1 MEDFIYFF
9 TFQDPSIAWV
19 VVGITLLGIG
29 SAYVGT
35 FSFLHKKALLGDA
48 ISHAVLPGICLG
60 FMLAGEKNPIYI
72 VTGAFLSGAFAT
84 FLSSWLKRNTKLSE
98 DTIIATIL
106 SVFFGFGIVL
116 LTALQK
122 SGNPEIAGLNSFI
135 FGNAI
140 GISESDLML
149 YGGLSLL
156 IIVVLTLMLKEF
168 RLMVFDPEYGKA
180 IGFPMGL
187 ISFLFNV
194 LMILAVVI
202 GIQAIG
208 VVLMAALLITPG
220 AAARFWTDRLHPL
233 LLLAALFSVL
243 SGILGTYVSFV
254 LPQMPTGPWVV
265 VFLSLFALIS
275 FLISPKSGIVFR
287 FFARRKYLRKTHRDH
302 LMKALYKAKEEGKN
316 GLTIEEIY
324 QLYPYQKQEIDQSIL
339 DLTKANF
346 IITNQGVI
354 TFTSTGFSDAMRI
367 VRLHRLW
374 ELYLNEYLNIAPDHV
389 HDSAEQMEHLLTPEL
404 EALLEKR
411 LNYPALD
418 PHQETIPRESHD
430 L

>member
-1 MEDFIYFF
+1 MEDFVYFF

-19 VVGITLLGIG
+19 VMGITLLGIG

-35 FSFLHKKALLGDA
+35 FSFLDKKALLGDA

-60 FMLAGEKNPIYI
+60 FMLAGEKNPVYI
-72 VTGAFLSGAFAT
+72 VTGAFLSGALAT
-84 FLSSWLKRNTKLSE
+84 FLSSWLKQNTKLSE

-140 GISESDLML
+140 GISESDLLL

-156 IIVVLTLMLKEF
+156 IILVLTLLLKEF

-180 IGFPMGL
+180 IGFPMKA

-220 AAARFWTDRLHPL
+220 AAARFWTDRLNPL
-233 LLLAALFSVL
+233 LILAAFFSVL

-275 FLISPKSGIVFR
+275 FLISPKSGMLFR
-287 FFARRKYLRKTHRDH
+287 YVARRKYLRKTHRDH
-302 LMKALYKAKEEGKN
+302 LMKALYKAQEEGKA
-316 GLTIEEIY
+316 GLSIEEIY
-324 QLYPYQKQEIDQSIL
+324 QLYPYQKAEIDQSIRDL
-339 DLTKANF
+339 IKADFIIKNQLFINLTK
-346 IITNQGVI
+346 
-354 TFTSTGFSDAMRI
+354 TGISDAMRI

-374 ELYLNEYLNIAPDHV
+374 ELYLNESMNIAPDHV
-389 HDSAEQMEHLLTPEL
+389 HESAEQLEHLITPEL

-418 PHQETIPRESHD
+418 PHQETIPREKS
-430 L
+430 

>member
-1 MEDFIYFF
+1 MEDFVYFF

-19 VVGITLLGIG
+19 VLGITLLGIG

-35 FSFLHKKALLGDA
+35 FSFLDKKALLGDA

-60 FMLAGEKNPIYI
+60 FMLAGEKNPVYI
-72 VTGAFLSGAFAT
+72 VTGAFLSGALAT
-84 FLSSWLKRNTKLSE
+84 FLSSWLKQNTKLSE

-140 GISESDLML
+140 GISESDLLL

-156 IIVVLTLMLKEF
+156 IILVLTLMLKEF

-180 IGFPMGL
+180 IGFPMKA

-220 AAARFWTDRLHPL
+220 AAARFWTDRLNPL
-233 LLLAALFSVL
+233 LILAAFFSVL

-275 FLISPKSGIVFR
+275 FLVSPKSGMLFR
-287 FFARRKYLRKTHRDH
+287 YVARRKYLRKTHRDH
-302 LMKALYKAKEEGKN
+302 LMKALYKAQEEGKA
-316 GLTIEEIY
+316 GLSIEEIY
-324 QLYPYQKQEIDQSIL
+324 QLYPYQKSEIDQSINQL
-339 DLTKANF
+339 IKANF
-346 IITNQGVI
+346 IAKNQLFI
-354 TFTSTGFSDAMRI
+354 RLTQTGTSDAMRI

-374 ELYLNEYLNIAPDHV
+374 ELYLNESMNIAPDHV
-389 HDSAEQMEHLLTPEL
+389 HESAEQLEHLITPEL

-418 PHQETIPRESHD
+418 PHQETIPREKS
-430 L
+430 

>member
-1 MEDFIYFF
+1 MEDFVYFF
-9 TFQDPSIAWV
+9 TFQDPSITWV
-19 VVGITLLGIG
+19 VLGITLLGIG

-35 FSFLHKKALLGDA
+35 FSFLDKKALLGDA

-60 FMLAGEKNPIYI
+60 FILAGEKNPAYI
-72 VTGAFLSGAFAT
+72 VTGAFLSGALAT
-84 FLSSWLKRNTKLSE
+84 FLSSWLKKNTKLSE

-106 SVFFGFGIVL
+106 SVFFGIGIVM

-140 GISESDLML
+140 GISETDLMI
-149 YGGLSLL
+149 YGGLSLT
-156 IIVVLTLMLKEF
+156 IIAALTLLLKEF
-168 RLMVFDPEYGKA
+168 RLMVFDPNYGKA
-180 IGFPMGL
+180 IGFPMEA
-187 ISFLFNV
+187 IRFLFNV

-220 AAARFWTDRLHPL
+220 AAARFWTDRLNPL
-233 LLLAALFSVL
+233 LILAACFSIV
-243 SGILGTYVSFV
+243 SGILGTYISFV

-265 VFLSLFALIS
+265 VFLSLFAFLS
-275 FLISPKSGIVFR
+275 FMFSPKSGIVFR
-287 FFARRKYLRKTHRDH
+287 YFSRKSYLRKTHRDH
-302 LMKALYKAKEEGKN
+302 LMKALYKAKEENKN

-324 QLYPYQKQEIDQSIL
+324 ELYPYQKAQIDQSIK
-339 DLTKANF
+339 DLLQEGF
-346 IITNQGVI
+346 ISKNQSLVNLTPQGI
-354 TFTSTGFSDAMRI
+354 SDAMRI

-374 ELYLNEYLNIAPDHV
+374 ELYLNEYMNIAPDHV
-389 HDSAEQMEHLLTPEL
+389 HESAEQMEHLLTPEL
-404 EALLEKR
+404 EAMLEKR
-411 LNYPALD
+411 LNFPTLD
-418 PHQETIPRESHD
+418 PHQETIPRENHD